1 MRSCGE
7 KQSNKFKIKGNLTT
21 TGLDCS
27 KDHVTFF
34 FLVGN
39 GSRLKNN
46 QSQCV

>member
-1 MRSCGE
+1 MRSCTE
-7 KQSNKFKIKGNLTT
+7 KQSNKFKTKGNLTT
-21 TGLDCS
+21 TSLDS
-27 KDHVTFF
+27 WKVHVVF

>member
-1 MRSCGE
+1 MKSCGE

-21 TGLDCS
+21 TRLDFS
-27 KDHVTFF
+27 KVHVIF

-39 GSRLKNN
+39 VSRLKNN